1 MANMSAAES
10 LKAELAAKIP
20 LGRKPISRAN
30 AESVPSDLD
39 QVVSDPVINTTP
51 PDEIPSE
58 NYLSIDAPSDS
69 AAHDETVVLFPPE
82 SSEQDAPADS
92 MPLQQTTKTA
102 PSNLQT
108 PISVDETATY
118 DGNTD
123 TALDANL
130 PQSPRGVKRKMEDLD
145 ESAEAA
151 DEDSIILEDVDGG
164 TTDVTTVARKVNPDG
179 TVEQE
184 DTVRFVLISL
194 ASASIS

>member
-30 AESVPSDLD
+30 AESVPFDLAP
-39 QVVSDPVINTTP
+39 VISDPVISTIP
-51 PDEIPSE
+51 PDEVSSE
-58 NYLSIDAPSDS
+58 NYLSTDAPSDL
-69 AAHDETVVLFPPE
+69 AAHDETVVEIPPE
-82 SSEQDAPADS
+82 SSEQDAHADS
-92 MPLQQTTKTA
+92 VPMQQPTETA
-102 PSNLQT
+102 PSNLHT
-108 PISVDETATY
+108 PISVDETDIY
-118 DGNTD
+118 GGNMD
-123 TALDANL
+123 TALDANP

-194 ASASIS
+194 AIASI